1 MSDIRTNKIKEKLNQ
16 GETTTTLMGLANADQ
31 IDQIGPENFDGVWL
45 EAEHGGIDF
54 ADISDLTRACD
65 LWEKTSIT
73 RVHQN
78 EPGVIYRTLD
88 RGSQGICVPHIN
100 TAKEARNVVDAG
112 KFAPIGNRGMATSRQ
127 GYGVNDYFLKAN
139 DESLLIVLIED
150 IIAVEN
156 LDEILKVDHID
167 VFFVAPNDL
176 ASTMGYIGR
185 STDKVVQNVID
196 ETLLNISKSGRISGA
211 LVTNQNVEHYKS
223 LGVKF
228 LATNITPWV
237 TSGFKEFSDKL
248 GN

>member
-1 MSDIRTNKIKEKLNQ
+1 MAEMRKNIIKEKLLNGQ
-16 GETTTTLMGLANADQ
+16 RTLTLMGVANPDQ
-31 IDQIGPENFDGVWL
+31 VDQLGPLDFDGIWL
-45 EAEHGGIDF
+45 EAEHGPVDF
-54 ADISDLTRACD
+54 ADISDITRACD
-65 LWEKTSIT
+65 LWGKTSIT

-78 EPGVIYRTLD
+78 EEGVIYRTLD
-88 RGSQGICVPHIN
+88 RGSQGICVPHVN
-100 TAKEARNVVDAG
+100 TVEEAKNVVDAG
-112 KFAPIGNRGMATSRQ
+112 KFAPIGKRGMATSRQ

-196 ETLLNISKSGRISGA
+196 KTLLKISKSGRTSGA
-211 LVTNQNVEHYKS
+211 LVTNQNVEHYKN

-237 TSGFKEFSDKL
+237 TSGLKEFSNKL